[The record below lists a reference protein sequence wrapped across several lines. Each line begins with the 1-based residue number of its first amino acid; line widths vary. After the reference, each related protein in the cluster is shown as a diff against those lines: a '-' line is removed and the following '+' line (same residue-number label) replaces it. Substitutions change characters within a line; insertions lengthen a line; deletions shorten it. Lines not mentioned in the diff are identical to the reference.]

1 MAVCTVFLWFFIYLG
16 CDEVGDSQTT
26 GLVDEQ
32 WLDLLV
38 DRPHRHTDSHWFS
51 NQIMSFTK
59 ISSPELEERESVVFE
74 LHQATPSPDDDNP
87 DGPEA
92 TPLGRKRSASSQS
105 LPVTGLTANNNSH
118 KELTQTLSEEEKPT
132 IFSSDPPSTEQL
144 APAPKAS
151 WTRRLSA
158 KMGHMTGLSINKG
171 RLTNQSRSQSA
182 LPTSSHSS
190 GFFQDQRS
198 LRKTKTGKNGWL
210 ILQIGWYEMSN
221 NIFCILGCKLQ
232 QRQALNGWAT
242 GCRFGYMSAW
252 FIATLDQS
260 VDAVTL
266 EFFFIT

>member
-1 MAVCTVFLWFFIYLG
+1 MAATGYNYPFITTLKLFSLHLGLIRVLSHATCSFKIFCIPCFCLCLCSFVGYFKLAMAVCTVFLWFFIYLG

-38 DRPHRHTDSHWFS
+38 DRPHRHTDSHCLS

-87 DGPEA
+87 HGPEA

-198 LRKTKTGKNGWL
+198 LRKTKTGKNG
-210 ILQIGWYEMSN
+210 
-221 NIFCILGCKLQ
+221 
-232 QRQALNGWAT
+232 
-242 GCRFGYMSAW
+242 
-252 FIATLDQS
+252 
-260 VDAVTL
+260 
-266 EFFFIT
+266 